1 VNYIVNWK
9 YREVN
14 RMKTKEDF
22 TATPP
27 ELREMLEDLYNALE
41 EEIVKKTVTRQDLD
55 TAYFTLK
62 RCIEARERR

>member
-1 VNYIVNWK
+1 
-9 YREVN
+9 
-14 RMKTKEDF
+14 MKTKEDF